1 MLPHKARGARWEQKG
16 GRFQMATMKCPKCGR
31 ALDATGLAPDSGITC
46 ACGNVTA
53 VSAGGTRQKTLYI
66 ILGVVV
72 VLVACPCVVGVLSAI
87 AIPNFIRGQ
96 ARSKQ
101 SECKTHLKAWYT
113 AQKAH
118 YADANAYEP
127 TLSRVGFAPERG
139 NRYAYFAGEGPVEVR
154 TQGQTEP
161 TEGAVAVSVDTFRYG
176 HMQPSPRRTCP
187 RTWSTGWACPASA
200 PSAKSPWP
208 VRATSTMTRR
218 WMCGSSPPGH
228 SPSRTRMA
236 RPRSLASP

>member
-1 MLPHKARGARWEQKG
+1 
-16 GRFQMATMKCPKCGR
+16 MATMKCPKCGR
-31 ALDATGLAPDSGITC
+31 ALDVTGLAPGSGLTC

-101 SECKTHLKAWYT
+101 SECKTHMKAWYT

-118 YADANAYEP
+118 YANAYEP
-127 TLSRVGFAPERG
+127 ALSRVGFAPERG

-176 HMQPSPRRTCP
+176 HMQPLSTEDLPQDVVDQLGLSGQCP
-187 RTWSTGWACPASA
+187 ECEITMACAGNVDNDEALDVWLISTGALDLQDEKGQAA
-200 PSAKSPWP
+200 E
-208 VRATSTMTRR
+208 
-218 WMCGSSPPGH
+218 PGV
-228 SPSRTRMA
+228 P
-236 RPRSLASP
+236 LNVFNDINN